1 MYHIGTTVSP
11 FAINVMV
18 REVFVLIN
26 SIVQECF
33 VPLLVYGWMKDIA
46 LDLQSAE
53 PLTSIDSS
61 EGNELLLYVY
71 FTRNGP
77 SHTDD
82 FLFTIHTSGT
92 AQGLLS
98 PYVVL

>member
-1 MYHIGTTVSP
+1 
-11 FAINVMV
+11 
-18 REVFVLIN
+18 
-26 SIVQECF
+26 
-33 VPLLVYGWMKDIA
+33 MKDIA
-46 LDLQSAE
+46 LDLQTAE

-82 FLFTIHTSGT
+82 ILFTIHTSGT

-98 PYVVL
+98 PYIVL